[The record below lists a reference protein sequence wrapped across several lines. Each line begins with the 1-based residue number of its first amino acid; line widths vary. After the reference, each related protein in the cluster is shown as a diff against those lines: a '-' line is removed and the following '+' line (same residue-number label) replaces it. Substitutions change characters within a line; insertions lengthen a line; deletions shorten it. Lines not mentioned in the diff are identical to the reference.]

1 MLTDLISLLSPQNR
15 RLFKL
20 NTFAPESEED
30 LLLEHFSG
38 SEGLSRLYQM
48 DLALLSQRSDVKLK
62 SLIGKLAT
70 VEIELSDG
78 GIRYINGYINRFST
92 QGSDGGF
99 VRYSAMLGPWLWML
113 TCRFDSRIFQD
124 KTVQGVVSEVFAGFG
139 SLAKYEFRLSKSLK
153 PYSYITQYRESDF
166 NFIQRLLE
174 NEGLFYYFEHTADAH
189 VMVIT
194 DDSSTLLPLPEQPQ
208 IRFHSASVTETA
220 DSITQWHAS
229 RQLQSGKIAVRT
241 FDYRQPR
248 NFLPVSMQSLN
259 EQGDV
264 DKFEVYDFPG
274 QYTHATNEAGENLV
288 RNRIEALELVG
299 KTFYGYS
306 NCRAMKPGYTFELTQ
321 HYVHDAGGAEDRQF
335 LLLSVEHRGSNNYMT
350 GDEAGYD
357 NKFVCVRRKIAF
369 RPQLSTR
376 KPLING
382 PQTAIVV
389 GPPGEEIFTDELGRV
404 KLQFHWDRLGQFND
418 QSSCWVRVAQSG
430 ASGGFGSIQIPR
442 VGDEVVV
449 VFLDG
454 NPDRPLIMGSLYN
467 SSNTPPWSLPANKT
481 QSGFLTRSMKG
492 DGGTAN
498 FFRFEDKAGAE
509 QIIMHAERNMDT
521 EIELDETHDVGN
533 NRAITVGGTHTETVK
548 KDTVVNVTEGSYT
561 LQVDNQFIQVAAKQ
575 HIILQVGDSS
585 ITLTPEGIEIKG
597 KVITTTSSD
606 ITKITGAPVRIND

>member
-20 NTFAPESEED
+20 NTFAQNSEED

-38 SEGLSRLYQM
+38 SEGLSRLYQL
-48 DLALLSQRSDVKLK
+48 DLALLSQRIDVKLK
-62 SLIGKLAT
+62 SLIGRLAT
-70 VEIELSDG
+70 VEIELADG
-78 GIRYINGYINRFST
+78 NFRYINGYINRFST
-92 QGSDGGF
+92 QGSDGGY
-99 VRYSAMLGPWLWML
+99 VRYSALLGPWLWML

-124 KTVQGVVSEVFAGFG
+124 KTVQDVVSEVFAGFG
-139 SLAKYEFRLSKSLK
+139 SLAKYEFRLNKSLK

-166 NFIQRLLE
+166 NFVQRLLE

-189 VMVIT
+189 VMIIT

-248 NFLPVSMQSLN
+248 NFLPVTMQSLN

-264 DKFEVYDFPG
+264 DKFEIYDFPG
-274 QYTHATNEAGENLV
+274 QYTHGTYEAGENLV

-299 KTFYGYS
+299 KTFYGDS

-321 HYVHDAGGAEDRQF
+321 HYVHDSGDAENRQF

-350 GDEAGYD
+350 VDQAGYH

-404 KLQFHWDRLGQFND
+404 KLQFHWDRLGAFND

-442 VGDEVVV
+442 IGDEVVV

-467 SSNTPPWSLPANKT
+467 STNTPPWSLPANKT

-533 NRAITVGGTHTETVK
+533 NRSITVGGTHTETVK
-548 KDTVVNVTEGSYT
+548 KDTVVQVTEGSYT

-597 KVITTTSSD
+597 KVIVTTSTD
-606 ITKITGAPVRIND
+606 TTQITGAAVRIND

>member
-1 MLTDLISLLSPQNR
+1 MLTDVLSMLAPQNR

-20 NTFAPESEED
+20 NILTQTANDEF
-30 LLLEHFSG
+30 LLEHFSG
-38 SEGLSRLYQM
+38 TEELSKLYEF
-48 DLALLSQRSDVKLK
+48 DLALLSQQSDVKLK
-62 SLIGKLAT
+62 SLIGSQAT
-70 VEIELSDG
+70 IEIELSNG
-78 GIRYINGYINRFST
+78 SFRYINGYVQRFST
-92 QGSDGGF
+92 QGSDGGY
-99 VRYSAMLGPWLWML
+99 VCYAAVLGPWLWML
-113 TCRFDSRIFQD
+113 TCRFDTRIFQE
-124 KTVQGVVSEVFAGFG
+124 KSVQAVVSEVFAGFG
-139 SLAKYEFRLSKSLK
+139 TLAKYEFRVSKSLK
-153 PYSYITQYRESDF
+153 SHSYITQYRESDF
-166 NFIQRLLE
+166 NFVQRLLE
-174 NEGLFYYFEHTADAH
+174 SEGLFYYFEHTADSH
-189 VMVIT
+189 LMVIT

-208 IRFHSASVTETA
+208 IRYHSASVTETA
-220 DSITQWHAS
+220 DSITQWQS
-229 RQLQSGKIAVRT
+229 TRQLQSGQIAVRT

-248 NFLPVSMQSLN
+248 NFLPVTMQSLN
-259 EQGDV
+259 QQGDV
-264 DKFEVYDFPG
+264 DRFEIYDFPG
-274 QYTHATNEAGENLV
+274 QYTHGSYEDGEAIV
-288 RNRIEALELVG
+288 RNRIEALELMG
-299 KTFYGYS
+299 KTFYGES
-306 NCRAMKPGYTFELTQ
+306 NCRAMKPGYTFELIQ
-321 HYVHDAGGAEDRQF
+321 HYLHDTGDAENRKF

-350 GDEAGYD
+350 GDQAGYV
-357 NKFVCVRRKIAF
+357 NRFVCVRKKIAY
-369 RPQLSTR
+369 RPQLNTR

-404 KLQFHWDRLGQFND
+404 KLQFHWDRQGQFND
-418 QSSCWVRVAQSG
+418 HSSCWVRVAQSG

-467 SSNTPPWSLPANKT
+467 STNTPPWSLPANKT

-533 NRAITVGGTHTETVK
+533 NRSITVGGTHTETVK
-548 KDTVVNVTEGSYT
+548 KDTVVQVTEGSYT

-597 KVITTTSSD
+597 KVIVTTSTD
-606 ITKITGAPVRIND
+606 TTQITGAAVRIND